1 MTDRQTVWIL
11 MTGEAYEGGS
21 VEGVYATEKDAL
33 KASKEIKPSYG
44 SWEKS
49 GDNVWS
55 HGCDW
60 MDITKH
66 EVKV

>member
-33 KASKEIKPSYG
+33 KAANEYG
-44 SWEKS
+44 SCKKS
-49 GDNVWS
+49 GKNMWS
-55 HGCDW
+55 VGCDW
-60 MDITKH
+60 MAINFSRVH
-66 EVKV
+66 